1 MAPLPPVGG
10 GGAEARREPGGTATT
25 DARLAA
31 ALWTTSSWEA
41 PHVAAATVAPDG
53 AVATIGPVSRPF
65 PLASVTKLLLAY
77 ACLVAVEEGT
87 LDLDAEAGQP
97 GATVRHLLAHAAGF
111 GFDVGVL
118 TQPGRK
124 RIYSNTGFLALA
136 DHLAKEAGM
145 EAGEYVADA
154 VLRPLGMTSTTIG
167 EGGFAHGGQ
176 APLTDMVSFA
186 AELLSP
192 TLVHPSTLD
201 KATSVTFPGLAGA
214 LPGIGS
220 QDPNDWGLGF
230 EIRDHKWPHWTGRTN
245 SPATFGH
252 YGGTGT
258 FLWVD
263 PRIERSLIVL
273 TDHTFGP
280 WALQA
285 WPVLSDAV
293 VAASTVQA

>member
-10 GGAEARREPGGTATT
+10 GASADLRVGDGTAA

-31 ALWTTSSWEA
+31 ALWTTASWDA
-41 PHVAAATVAPDG
+41 ANVAAAVVGTDG
-53 AVATIGPVSRPF
+53 ALATIGPTTRPF
-65 PLASVTKLLLAY
+65 RLASVTKLLLAY

-87 LDLDAEAGQP
+87 LDLDAEAGRP

-124 RIYSNTGFLALA
+124 RIYSNTGFHALA
-136 DHLAKEAGM
+136 DHLSKEAGM
-145 EAGEYVADA
+145 DALDYVTDA
-154 VLRPLGMTSTTIG
+154 VLAPLGMSSTTVG
-167 EGGFAHGGQ
+167 DGGFAHGAV
-176 APLTDMVSFA
+176 APVTDLVAFA
-186 AELLSP
+186 TELLAP
-192 TLVHPSTLD
+192 TLVHPSTLEE
-201 KATSVTFPGLAGA
+201 ATTVAFPGLAGA

-230 EIRDHKWPHWTGRTN
+230 ELRDHKQPHWTGRTN
-245 SPATFGH
+245 SAATFGH
-252 YGGTGT
+252 YGGAGT

-263 PRIERSLIVL
+263 PAIGRSLVVL
-273 TDHTFGP
+273 TDHAVGP

-293 VAASTVQA
+293 VAATPSGD